1 MVQKA
6 SMTNKIRVGIV
17 DTGIQNPDH
26 PAIKGKIVA
35 GCNFSLDRKKKNDIS
50 STTYHGMAV
59 ASVITRTC
67 PDVEL
72 VIAKVL
78 NYWGEGTPNTTAN
91 GIIYCVNQG
100 CEIINC
106 SVAGPPSKKLEEAVK
121 YANDRGVIV
130 VAASGNDGKATK
142 YYPACYPDVVTV
154 GAMDNN
160 GERADFSTHNE
171 FVDTLAPG
179 VDIEVAFRDG
189 TINDTGTSFSAPY
202 ITGKISLL
210 IKKEE

>member
-1 MVQKA
+1 MVR
-6 SMTNKIRVGIV
+6 IGIV
-17 DTGIQNPDH
+17 DTGIQNPNH
-26 PAIKGKIVA
+26 PAIKDKIVA
-35 GCNFSLDRKKKNDIS
+35 GRNFSLDRKKKDNIS

-59 ASVITRTC
+59 ASVITRIN

-106 SVAGPPSKKLEEAVK
+106 SVAGPPSKKLEEAVR
-121 YANDRGVIV
+121 YANDKEVIV

-160 GERADFSTHNE
+160 GNRADFSTHNE
-171 FVDTLAPG
+171 FIDTLAPG

>member
-1 MVQKA
+1 MVR
-6 SMTNKIRVGIV
+6 IGIV
-17 DTGIQNPDH
+17 DTGLQHPNH
-26 PAIKGKIVA
+26 PAVSGKRVA
-35 GCNFSLDRKKKNDIS
+35 GRNFSLDRKKKDDIS

-59 ASVITRTC
+59 ASVITRIN
-67 PDVEL
+67 PNVEL

-78 NYWGEGTPNTTAN
+78 NYWGEGTPNTTAD

-100 CEIINC
+100 CKIINC
-106 SVAGPPSKKLEEAVK
+106 SVAGPPSKKLEEAVR
-121 YANDRGVIV
+121 YANDKEVIV

-154 GAMDNN
+154 GAADNEGN
-160 GERADFSTHNE
+160 RADFSTHNE
-171 FVDTLAPG
+171 CVDTLALG

-189 TINDTGTSFSAPY
+189 TIKDTGTSFSAPI

-210 IKKEE
+210 IENLSK